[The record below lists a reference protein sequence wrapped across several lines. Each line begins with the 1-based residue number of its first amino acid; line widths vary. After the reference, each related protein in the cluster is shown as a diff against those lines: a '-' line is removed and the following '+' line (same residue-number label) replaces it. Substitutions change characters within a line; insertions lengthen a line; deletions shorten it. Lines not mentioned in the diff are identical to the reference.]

1 MSIKILVG
9 EKLHSIHEINFCS
22 EDNYFRYLVLLF
34 VCRTTFETYTTRY
47 QCRMIWQD
55 FHKAYQK
62 HLGQQQLCKK
72 VKQFYMILQ
81 KQLILKRRLIL
92 SYFAVFEIVTVRA
105 PNKVGLHDSKMQSLP
120 KLIEQLQKY
129 QWMSRDLTKLQHI
142 DLPNFWMILQ
152 ISCHSD
158 LSNLIGNFRIF
169 PHSDFTWNKSWS
181 FWSPKSAIFD
191 HLCSS
196 KLTLLSVNFFQKSK
210 FRASKIIKM
219 DFT

>member
-9 EKLHSIHEINFCS
+9 EKLHSIHEISFCS

-120 KLIEQLQKY
+120 KLIEQLCKNINVL
-129 QWMSRDLTKLQHI
+129 SRDLTKLKHI
-142 DLPNFWMILQ
+142 ILPKFEWFTNILSYRPEQPNWELQDFFPTQILREINFG
-152 ISCHSD
+152 HFEAP
-158 LSNLIGNFRIF
+158 NLPFLTICVALD
-169 PHSDFTWNKSWS
+169 SDF
-181 FWSPKSAIFD
+181 
-191 HLCSS
+191 L
-196 KLTLLSVNFFQKSK
+196 
-210 FRASKIIKM
+210 
-219 DFT
+219 